1 MPIPVT
7 TSELLEFKLKGF
19 YDGVVE
25 VNNIFHYQCNA
36 ATTGTLVQ
44 FAAGLWNDLSA
55 VLLPRTNDSITY
67 ESVEGRI
74 IDTSGGLV
82 NSEVFIITAP
92 NGLGADGGDA
102 LPPTDTWTFKL
113 LRPDG
118 TFRHGFKR
126 FAGVSEA
133 AQTDGK
139 PTSGVIASLDAI
151 AAMLA
156 SQVSAYTIVGGVPT
170 ASVAGNTMVPVIL
183 QRQLNGDVV
192 DPLNIGYVEN
202 AVFSRIGSQ
211 DTRAYG
217 RGS

>member
-25 VNNIFHYQCNA
+25 VNNIFHFQCTNGGGA
-36 ATTGTLVQ
+36 SLDQ
-44 FAAGLWNDLSA
+44 FAAGLWHDLSA
-55 VLLPRTNDSITY
+55 VLLPRTNDSVTY
-67 ESVEGRI
+67 DSVEGRI
-74 IDTSGGLV
+74 VDTSGNLV
-82 NSEVFIITAP
+82 NSELFIITAP
-92 NGLGADGGDA
+92 NGIGADGGDA

-133 AQTDGK
+133 AQIDGQ
-139 PTSGVIASLDAI
+139 PTSGVVASLAAI
-151 AAMLA
+151 SAMLA
-156 SQVSAYTIVGGVPT
+156 STVAAYTIVGGVPT
-170 ASVAGNTMVPVIL
+170 APVAGSEMTPAIFQQMI
-183 QRQLNGDVV
+183 NGDVV
-192 DPLNIGYVEN
+192 DPINIGYVTN

>member
-7 TSELLEFKLKGF
+7 TSELMEFKLKGS
-19 YDGVVE
+19 YNSVVE
-25 VNNIFHYQCNA
+25 VNNIFHYQCTA
-36 ATTGTLVQ
+36 GGGATLDE
-44 FAAGLWNDLSA
+44 FAAGLWHDLAA
-55 VLLPRTNDSITY
+55 VLLPRTNDSVTY
-67 ESVEGRI
+67 ESVEARI
-74 IDTSGGLV
+74 VDTDDALV
-82 NSEVFIITAP
+82 NSELFIITAP

-133 AQTDGK
+133 AQTDGL
-139 PTSGVIASLDAI
+139 PTSGVISSLAAI

-156 SQVSAYTIVGGVPT
+156 SPVTAYTIVGGVPT
-170 ASVAGNTMVPVIL
+170 APVAGSSMEPAIF
-183 QRQLNGDVV
+183 QRHINGDVIS
-192 DPLNIGYVEN
+192 PMNIGIVTN

-211 DTRAYG
+211 DTRAFG